1 MIEKQRR
8 HENPYDELSH
18 MTLIVFKCKLMA
30 YCFVSINNELCGL
43 GAGDEK

>member
-18 MTLIVFKCKLMA
+18 MTLIVF
-30 YCFVSINNELCGL
+30 INNELCGL
-43 GAGDEK
+43 GASDEK